1 MRRAS
6 ALAAL
11 VFACA
16 GCGDDVAT
24 DLGASNDLSALADAA
39 ADHGVDLAPL
49 DATCTLQ
56 HFSGFVTGSP
66 TEQRLDCTC
75 GCIVDDFDSNIVSGY
90 WGKPTA
96 GNASYDP
103 MPGNGLGII
112 VATPDGGGAS
122 VGGLNSLVPLEPFYL
137 DGDFDV
143 LVDWR
148 AAALSNE
155 AHVILGVQDTT
166 PTGHYSVE
174 RTRDASGADLYV
186 ATLGG
191 IAPVSAATT
200 ATSGTLELKRTG
212 AAVQAL
218 ADGTAISQFTGAGTA
233 RMSLILT
240 VALAGCSGSGCELEA
255 VFHHARMTRGALVDR
270 P

>member
-1 MRRAS
+1 MKR
-6 ALAAL
+6 ALAIAA
-11 VFACA
+11 ACLLA
-16 GCGDDVAT
+16 GCGDDVAN
-24 DLGASNDLSALADAA
+24 DLGAPADLSALADAA

-56 HFSGFVTGSP
+56 RFTGFFVGSP

-75 GCIVDDFDSNIVSGY
+75 GCIVDDFDSNIVNGY

-103 MPGNGLGII
+103 MPGNGLGVV

-122 VGGLNSLVPLEPFYL
+122 IGGLNSLAPVEPFYL
-137 DGDFDV
+137 DGDFDL
-143 LVDWR
+143 LVDWK
-148 AAALSNE
+148 AAALPND
-155 AHVILGVQDTT
+155 AHVILTAQDGTAL
-166 PTGHYSVE
+166 GHYAVE
-174 RTRDASGADLYV
+174 RTRDVGGNDLYV

-212 AAVQAL
+212 ATVQAL
-218 ADGTAISQFTGAGTA
+218 ADGAPISQFTGAGTA

-240 VALAGCSGSGCELEA
+240 VALASCSGGGCEFEG
-255 VFHHARMTRGALVDR
+255 VFHHARMTRGAIVDR